1 MYKNYFFLNREIV
14 ELNKN
19 YTDYNI
25 VSIFSQYKNL
35 LLIECQKDE
44 KQIFFEISTNPGE
57 PYLHIRDN
65 FSRARKNTL
74 DVFGEIPIA
83 NILSFGIAEY
93 DRIIKIQTDKYDLY
107 FPIRGKYTNVYF
119 IYNILTKTFKK
130 TEEEIITPF
139 KDEILGLKFISSFHT
154 LNFIDENDGSEL
166 SSFRSKYPIVN
177 KDILLEYKSRIK
189 NEPDFLDAEIL
200 KEVMYDIK
208 NEEIACFVEENSMS
222 LKLTVKTFKSVPFTV
237 IKHFKNYQAALS
249 FLISKKNYFY
259 RFTKIKRN
267 IEKYLSK
274 ELQFIA
280 SKLNRLKII
289 LEEGEQSQKFNKIAT
304 LLLININSIKRGMKE
319 IRLKD
324 IETEGIKNIKL
335 NEKFLPKEN
344 IDYYFRKARG
354 ERIKIEKAK
363 NDFEAANIRFN
374 YLRTIEK
381 EFNVTTELD
390 KLEEIADKLKLNK
403 KEKMKEKENIT
414 SKFRTYIIDNK
425 YYVYVGKDGKSN
437 DLLTTKFAKQN
448 DIWFHVRG
456 LPGSH
461 VVLKITDTKTKPP
474 KSIIK
479 IAAIVAAFHSKGKT
493 AGLVPVSY
501 AQKKYVIKKKGMAPG
516 KVIMLKEETVL
527 VRPQI
532 PKNCVFISSQD
543 K

>member
-14 ELNKN
+14 ELNRN

-35 LLIECQKDE
+35 LLIECQKNGH
-44 KQIFFEISTNPGE
+44 QIFIEISTNPGD
-57 PYLHIRDN
+57 PYFHLREN
-65 FSRARKNTL
+65 FSRARKNTI
-74 DVFGEIPIA
+74 DVFGEIPAAI
-83 NILSFGIAEY
+83 ILSFEIAEY
-93 DRIIKIQTDKYDLY
+93 DRVIKIQTDKYSLY
-107 FPIRGKYTNVYF
+107 YPIRGKYTNVYF
-119 IYNILTKTFKK
+119 IYNELTKTFKK
-130 TEEEIITPF
+130 TENEVIASF
-139 KDEILGLKFISSFHT
+139 KDEILKLKFISSFHT

-189 NEPDFLDAEIL
+189 NDFDFLDAEIL
-200 KEVMYDIK
+200 KEIL
-208 NEEIACFVEENSMS
+208 NEINNKEIVCFVEENLMS
-222 LKLTVKTFKSVPFTV
+222 VKLSVNTFKSVPFTV
-237 IKHFKNYQAALS
+237 IKTFDNYQAALS
-249 FLISKKNYFY
+249 FLISKKNYFD
-259 RFTKIKRN
+259 RLTKVKKV

-274 ELQFIA
+274 ELQFIT

-289 LEEGEQSQKFNKIAT
+289 LEEGEQSERFNKIAT
-304 LLLININSIKRGMKE
+304 LLLININSIKKGMKE
-319 IRLKD
+319 ISLKD
-324 IETEGIKNIKL
+324 IETEEIKNIKL
-335 NEKFLPKEN
+335 NEKFLPKDN
-344 IDYYFRKARG
+344 IDYYFRKTRG
-354 ERIKIEKAK
+354 ERIKFEKAEK
-363 NDFEAANIRFN
+363 DFEAANIRFN
-374 YLRTIEK
+374 YLRRIEK
-381 EFNVTTELD
+381 DFNATNELD
-390 KLEEIADKLKLNK
+390 KLENIAELLKLNT
-403 KEKMKEKENIT
+403 KEKIKMKEDIT

>member
-14 ELNKN
+14 ELNRN

-35 LLIECQKDE
+35 LLIECQKNGH
-44 KQIFFEISTNPGE
+44 QIFIEISTNPGD
-57 PYLHIRDN
+57 PYFHLREN

-74 DVFGEIPIA
+74 DVFGEIPA
-83 NILSFGIAEY
+83 ASILSFEISEY
-93 DRIIKIQTDKYDLY
+93 DRIIKIQTDKFDLF
-107 FPIRGKYTNVYF
+107 FPIRGKFTNVYF
-119 IYNILTKTFKK
+119 IYNELTKTFKK
-130 TEEEIITPF
+130 TEEEIITSF
-139 KDEILGLKFISSFHT
+139 NAEKLKLKFISSFHT

-189 NEPDFLDAEIL
+189 NDFDFLDAEIL
-200 KEVMYDIK
+200 KEIL
-208 NEEIACFVEENSMS
+208 NEINNKEIVCFVEENLMS
-222 LKLTVKTFKSVPFTV
+222 VKLSVNTFKSVPFTV
-237 IKHFKNYQAALS
+237 IKTFDNYQAALS
-249 FLISKKNYFY
+249 FLISKKNYFD
-259 RFTKIKRN
+259 RLTKIKRN

-274 ELQFIA
+274 ELQFIT

-289 LEEGEQSQKFNKIAT
+289 LEEGEQSERFNKIAT
-304 LLLININSIKRGMKE
+304 LLLININSIKKGMKE
-319 IRLKD
+319 ISLKD
-324 IETEGIKNIKL
+324 IETGEIKNIKL
-335 NEKFLPKEN
+335 NEKFLPKDN
-344 IDYYFRKARG
+344 IDYYFRKTRG
-354 ERIKIEKAK
+354 ERIKFEKAEK
-363 NDFEAANIRFN
+363 DFESANIRFN
-374 YLRTIEK
+374 YLKRIEK
-381 EFNVTTELD
+381 EFNVTNKLD
-390 KLEEIADKLKLNK
+390 KLENIAEKLKLK
-403 KEKMKEKENIT
+403 TKEKMKMKEDIT